1 MSAELKQYSIL
12 DKSLQVLVLAT
23 ENGKVSSHAIIIVI
37 IIEMVTNTKKRGW
50 MTDVPL
56 T

>member
-23 ENGKVSSHAIIIVI
+23 ENGKVSSHAIII
-37 IIEMVTNTKKRGW
+37 EMVTNTKKRGW